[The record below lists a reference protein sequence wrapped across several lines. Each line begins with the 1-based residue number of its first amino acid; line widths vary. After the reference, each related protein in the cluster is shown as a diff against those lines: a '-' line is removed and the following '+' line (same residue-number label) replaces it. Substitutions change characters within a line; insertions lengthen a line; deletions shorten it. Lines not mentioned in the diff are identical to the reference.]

1 MVVLGDRGT
10 VLTVSEN
17 GYGKRTECSEYP
29 RRRRGGMGVIDI
41 KTSDRNG
48 AVVSCKQVDDDDE
61 VMVITQQGIMIRVP
75 VQGISRIGRNTQGVR
90 VISVDDGDRVID
102 MTRIVGEEAEGGNA
116 EEGGNGQL
124 G

>member
-1 MVVLGDRGT
+1 M
-10 VLTVSEN
+10 
-17 GYGKRTECSEYP
+17 
-29 RRRRGGMGVIDI
+29 IDI

-61 VMVITQQGIMIRVP
+61 VMVITQQGIMIRVS
-75 VQGISRIGRNTQGVR
+75 VKGISCIGRNTQGVR

-102 MTRIVGEEAEGGNA
+102 MTRVVGVEAEGGNS
-116 EEGGNGQL
+116 QL